1 VPRPDDPVARPTPS
15 GDAPA
20 GAALDTE
27 SALLEGCRSGR
38 LSAFEELFAQHGPKM
53 KSMAL
58 NLLGNTHDAEDAVQ
72 ETFLK
77 VYRRVGSFKGESSLA
92 TWMFRILINNCYDLR
107 RSKMRR
113 GGDAAELEIGAEGGP
128 DPPAPK
134 SDHPL
139 RLALERAVGQLPA
152 RQREVFL
159 LAEVEGFKH
168 QEIAGMLGI
177 SETNSKNILFQA
189 KRKLR
194 ETLRATQ
201 PGLGKP

>member
-1 VPRPDDPVARPTPS
+1 MPRPDDP
-15 GDAPA
+15 
-20 GAALDTE
+20 AALPANTE
-27 SALLEGCRSGR
+27 SPARNSMDAERSLLEGCRSGR
-38 LSAFEELFAQHGPKM
+38 LSAFEDLFQQNSGKM

-58 NLLGNTHDAEDAVQ
+58 NLLGNVNDAEDAVQ

-77 VYRRVGSFKGESSLA
+77 VYRSVGGFKGESSLA

-107 RSKMRR
+107 RRKMRR
-113 GGDAAELEIGAEGGP
+113 GGDAAELEIGAEGTP
-128 DPPAPK
+128 DLPAPA

-139 RLALERAVGQLPA
+139 RMALERAVAQLRP

-177 SETNSKNILFQA
+177 SEANSKNILFQA
-189 KRKLR
+189 KRDLR
-194 ETLRATQ
+194 EMLRSARA
-201 PGLGKP
+201 